1 MANKKKKQI
10 SEPAERSAAEYYNL
24 KTDAVERL
32 VNAENAPEVSE
43 AEINR
48 YRSKKKTNTFR
59 VCKMRIAM
67 HIATGIRHRPYAMK
81 IPV

>member
-48 YRSKKKTNTFR
+48 YRSK
-59 VCKMRIAM
+59 
-67 HIATGIRHRPYAMK
+67 
-81 IPV
+81 